1 MRDLS
6 MWRTG
11 SLDVVL
17 RAGCSMAC
25 EILVPYPGVKP
36 SSPALQNRF
45 LITRP
50 SGNSL
55 GGLSWLLLLICSSF
69 LSSICFQNFSFFTWL
84 SAIIQYIFL
93 SPQGDY
99 IFFGEQG
106 PTFRLPILPSCS
118 LAQGLPMGGTKEA
131 PLGQM
136 SGSLWCWTL
145 LSHRWLFAWCWTQK
159 G

>member
-1 MRDLS
+1 MSDLS
-6 MWRTG
+6 MRRTG

-17 RAGCSMAC
+17 GAGCSMVC

-69 LSSICFQNFSFFTWL
+69 LSIICFQNFSFVTWL

-93 SPQGDY
+93 FPQGDY

-106 PTFRLPILPSCS
+106 PTFRLPILPSHWLWHRAFPWEALKRYLLTKWVAASGARLYC
-118 LAQGLPMGGTKEA
+118 LIDGYLPGV
-131 PLGQM
+131 
-136 SGSLWCWTL
+136 
-145 LSHRWLFAWCWTQK
+145 
-159 G
+159 